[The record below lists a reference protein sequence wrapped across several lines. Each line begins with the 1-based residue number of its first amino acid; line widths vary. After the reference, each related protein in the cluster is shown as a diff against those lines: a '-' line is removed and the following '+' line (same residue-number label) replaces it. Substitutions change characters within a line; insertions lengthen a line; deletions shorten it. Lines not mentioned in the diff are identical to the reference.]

1 MCVHVCSLPQMWLTA
16 TNVLLAMEPTQ
27 RAVLLQSTAAQCCY
41 RVQRAS
47 QEWKRRRCYRVAAGS
62 GSAATEHTTGS
73 GSAATEHA
81 GQERCE
87 LFLYLD
93 YHGVLDTGVPDMLE
107 AMRRFLIRVD
117 HIKRLNLHHMTD
129 MHPDIYVT
137 LLSKRSW
144 QQNRIRT
151 LDEIAGAGVLHLL
164 DRIVFTSERTSHDHA
179 GWAATEHHSY
189 SGHEQQAEYEFYH
202 GGKDDF
208 IHSQHGKCSE
218 HRIMFVDDKSATV
231 EAVCAASGWRRHTP
245 PTCGLEMR
253 RHRFYTEPS
262 EYGHVRDLD
271 ELYDAILFWAA
282 DNAFE

>member
-1 MCVHVCSLPQMWLTA
+1 MWLTA

-137 LLSKRSW
+137 LLSKEVGGNETESAHWMKSPVLGCFTCSTVLCSQANEQAMTMQDGLLQSTIVTVSMNSRRSMSF
-144 QQNRIRT
+144 T
-151 LDEIAGAGVLHLL
+151 MEEKMTSFIASMV
-164 DRIVFTSERTSHDHA
+164 S
-179 GWAATEHHSY
+179 
-189 SGHEQQAEYEFYH
+189 
-202 GGKDDF
+202 
-208 IHSQHGKCSE
+208 
-218 HRIMFVDDKSATV
+218 
-231 EAVCAASGWRRHTP
+231 AASTALCSWMTSLQLWRQCVQHPVGGDTRHP
-245 PTCGLEMR
+245 LVA
-253 RHRFYTEPS
+253 S
-262 EYGHVRDLD
+262 K
-271 ELYDAILFWAA
+271 
-282 DNAFE
+282 